1 MAEDRG
7 QTLEMEDGGRGQDR
21 GRGRRT
27 EERLT
32 GLFTELFRLGHH
44 SSKHLAN
51 S

>member
-1 MAEDRG
+1 MAEDKGQTLDDGGRTRTEDRG
-7 QTLEMEDGGRGQDR
+7 Q
-21 GRGRRT
+21 RT